1 MSSNLRSVKI
11 CAFCKQEFIARK
23 TTTETC
29 SGPCAKRFYRV
40 KQRERAIRRAKILKK
55 EALLLNVSPL
65 IVEMQCIEFFGEM
78 IE

>member
-1 MSSNLRSVKI
+1 
-11 CAFCKQEFIARK
+11 
-23 TTTETC
+23 
-29 SGPCAKRFYRV
+29 V